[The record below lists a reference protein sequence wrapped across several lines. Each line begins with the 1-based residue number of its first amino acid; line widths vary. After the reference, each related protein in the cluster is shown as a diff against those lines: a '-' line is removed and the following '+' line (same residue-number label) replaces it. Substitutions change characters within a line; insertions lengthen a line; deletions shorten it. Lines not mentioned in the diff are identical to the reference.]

1 MRSAS
6 LRRAEKAD
14 MTPPPLATY
23 YAGRTDVGRHRDHN
37 EDAYGLPNPP
47 GVSLAQ
53 LAGQGTLLVV
63 ADGMGGRAAGEEAS
77 ALAVRT
83 LFAHFYADSQPDRR
97 AAMSAALAAAN
108 TAVKSA
114 GEDDL
119 SKAGMGSTVAA
130 LVIAGDKY
138 LVAHAGDSRIY
149 RLRAGKLEPL
159 TIDHTWVAESVAAKV
174 ITEAEAANHPYRHSL
189 TRALGL
195 ETTLNPTVSDWLPL
209 AAGDRFLLCS
219 DGLTNELTEAEIAR
233 LLGEGSPDQAA
244 TRLVERARRAGGR
257 DNITAVAAAIG
268 NGGAAI
274 APAPK
279 TAGGNGRR
287 NWPLLLAGGVVGLVV
302 FALVISGLGNPAPPQ
317 KQTATP
323 EVQAM
328 IQTAIPSLTPTTR
341 PPTSTIALTPTQ
353 TYTPTFTPTPPPTS
367 TPTATPMS
375 WNQLAEV
382 GFRLDQNARQA
393 LADEVE
399 TLCQDYR
406 PGDEICKPA
415 ISALSILIT
424 GTLKLDSGLLDP
436 AWDAQT
442 SFARR
447 EWPVENQTG
456 LKKAIK
462 GVRQAIVLGT
472 FPRWKPLLVMTA
484 SEAVPPYKCL
494 FMYQVASS
502 DCYDLERAGRLG
514 WRVLASPIPNSSAL
528 KVLLEAGEWRH
539 VPPATSANSPNSYIE
554 FVPRPGLSFQLDR
567 ETLTYQPVP
576 PH

>member
-1 MRSAS
+1 
-6 LRRAEKAD
+6 
-14 MTPPPLATY
+14 MTPLPSLPFY

-37 EDAYGLPNPP
+37 EDAYGLPNQLGISP
-47 GVSLAQ
+47 AQ
-53 LAGQGTLLVV
+53 MAGQGMLLVV

-77 ALAVRT
+77 ALAVHT
-83 LFAHFYADSQPDRR
+83 LFARFYADPQPDRR
-97 AAMSAALAAAN
+97 AALSAALAAAN

-159 TIDHTWVAESVAAKV
+159 TIDHTWVAESVAANV

-195 ETTLNPTVSDWLPL
+195 ETTLNPTVSDWHPL

-279 TAGGNGRR
+279 AAGSNGRR

-302 FALVISGLGNPAPPQ
+302 FALVISGLGKLIRPKP
-317 KQTATP
+317 TATP
-323 EVQAM
+323 AVQAM
-328 IQTAIPSLTPTTR
+328 IQTTTPSTTSTTR
-341 PPTSTIALTPTQ
+341 PPTSTVAPLTPTP
-353 TYTPTFTPTPPPTS
+353 TPTHTPTFTPTPTATSTPTQTPTHTP
-367 TPTATPMS
+367 TPTATPTRLRWEDLASFPVALDSEAQEAIQDNAEQLCQNYEAEQRQCDLAPATVKLLVGGQLRVSDQRVEPDWGEQSTFVPRDWILPEGSAPRQRSHVTVMYEMS
-375 WNQLAEV
+375 LWRALLVLFNYDKEGGGLCTSSGCSDPAWTSEPGWLLTPTRGADGSDLEV
-382 GFRLDQNARQA
+382 ILEAGQWRHSPATPDKVQFVPLSGLRFRLD
-393 LADEVE
+393 
-399 TLCQDYR
+399 
-406 PGDEICKPA
+406 P
-415 ISALSILIT
+415 S
-424 GTLKLDSGLLDP
+424 
-436 AWDAQT
+436 T
-442 SFARR
+442 S
-447 EWPVENQTG
+447 
-456 LKKAIK
+456 
-462 GVRQAIVLGT
+462 
-472 FPRWKPLLVMTA
+472 
-484 SEAVPPYKCL
+484 
-494 FMYQVASS
+494 
-502 DCYDLERAGRLG
+502 
-514 WRVLASPIPNSSAL
+514 
-528 KVLLEAGEWRH
+528 
-539 VPPATSANSPNSYIE
+539 
-554 FVPRPGLSFQLDR
+554 
-567 ETLTYQPVP
+567 TYQPP
-576 PH
+576 YPSS

>member
-1 MRSAS
+1 
-6 LRRAEKAD
+6 
-14 MTPPPLATY
+14 MTPLPSLPFY

-37 EDAYGLPNPP
+37 EDAYGLPNQLGISP
-47 GVSLAQ
+47 AQ
-53 LAGQGTLLVV
+53 MAGQGMLLVV

-83 LFAHFYADSQPDRR
+83 LFARFYADPQPDRR
-97 AAMSAALAAAN
+97 AALSAALAAAN
-108 TAVKSA
+108 AAVKSA

-149 RLRAGKLEPL
+149 RLRAGKLERL
-159 TIDHTWVAESVAAKV
+159 TVDHTWVAESVAANV

-219 DGLTNELTEAEIAR
+219 DGLTNEVNDAELAR

-244 TRLVERARRAGGR
+244 TRLVEQARRAGGR
-257 DNITAVAAAIG
+257 DNITAVVAAIG
-268 NGGAAI
+268 DGGGAAI

-279 TAGGNGRR
+279 AAGGNGRR

-302 FALVISGLGNPAPPQ
+302 FALLISGLGNLARPP

-323 EVQAM
+323 VVQAT

-341 PPTSTIALTPTQ
+341 PPTSTIALTPTPTQ
-353 TYTPTFTPTPPPTS
+353 TYTPTFTPTPPPTL

-436 AWDAQT
+436 AWGGQT

-447 EWPVENQTG
+447 EWSVKKQAG
-456 LKKAIK
+456 LEQAIK
-462 GVRQAIVLGT
+462 GVRPLIVLGT
-472 FPRWKPLLVMTA
+472 FPEWKPLLVMA
-484 SEAVPPYKCL
+484 AHEVAPPYKCL
-494 FMYQVASS
+494 FIYQAASS
-502 DCYDLERAGRLG
+502 DCFDLDRAGRLG
-514 WRVLASPIPNSSAL
+514 WRISASPIPNSSAL
-528 KVLLEAGEWRH
+528 KVFLEAGEWRH

-554 FVPRPGLSFQLDR
+554 FVPRPGLSFQLDQSGGI
-567 ETLTYQPVP
+567 YQPIP
-576 PH
+576 SS